1 MGSNQRIFVLV
12 MVLMLTLPY
21 SDAFLFGKG
30 ICAGAC
36 LAASVS
42 CTAGCTAATGGVGA
56 PACLAGCTGAFE
68 GCMLLCAA
76 VPF

>member
-1 MGSNQRIFVLV
+1 
-12 MVLMLTLPY
+12 MVLMLIVPY
-21 SDAFLFGKG
+21 SDAFLFGKAV
-30 ICAGAC
+30 CASAC
-36 LAASVS
+36 LATSLS
-42 CTAGCTAATGGVGA
+42 CTAACTAATGGVGA